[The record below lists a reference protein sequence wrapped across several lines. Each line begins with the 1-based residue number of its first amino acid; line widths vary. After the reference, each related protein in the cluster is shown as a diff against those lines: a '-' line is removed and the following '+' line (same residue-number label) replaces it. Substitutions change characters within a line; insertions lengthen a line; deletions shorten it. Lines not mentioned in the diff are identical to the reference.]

1 MDLRMW
7 IVENMSDTREVLE
20 DIVQEG
26 QWVMVYYRENAVGC
40 ACAMLDGGWQDAGR
54 SLVR

>member
-26 QWVMVYYRENAVGC
+26 QWVMVYYRENAVDC